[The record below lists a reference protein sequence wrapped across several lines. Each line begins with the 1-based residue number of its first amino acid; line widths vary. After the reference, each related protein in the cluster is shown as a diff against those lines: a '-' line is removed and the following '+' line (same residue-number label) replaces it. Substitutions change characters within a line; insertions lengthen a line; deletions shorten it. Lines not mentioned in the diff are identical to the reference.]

1 MFRIRYKDSEHQP
14 SAVRLAIIKEYKR
27 NKGKV
32 CTFPRCINFVNKGNN
47 KSK

>member
-1 MFRIRYKDSEHQP
+1 MSKD
-14 SAVRLAIIKEYKR
+14 RLDCIYNLGGDGILCSLVKF
-27 NKGKV
+27 